1 MDLKRLFNVPSR
13 RPKPAGVKP
22 IPLKPTFRTRVIFRY
37 LEVISRAGLE
47 HEACHE
53 LWRRLVVLHGNVN
66 VSTGRTPR
74 DQVVAW
80 LQGCSDEEF
89 LDTLEMIFHPSHIS
103 PSGLEE
109 LVDEFNTFLQ
119 VDTLPF
125 SITGYVWVDI
135 PQGERFGGGKT
146 LTEYPRVIRAD
157 SQVTSATA
165 IMPTLELLS
174 DGRFRVANA
183 EFLNALE
190 DFRRGRHEDC
200 LTKCA
205 SSFESV
211 LKVICAV
218 KKWPYKETDR
228 AAQLVKTVVG
238 KAGLAPFLEKHLL
251 QIATLRN
258 ELSSSH
264 GGGTKLR
271 QVSPTMAEYGVNVT
285 ASAILLVVK
294 HCLQ

>member
-13 RPKPAGVKP
+13 RPKPTGVKP

-47 HEACHE
+47 QEACHE
-53 LWRRLVVLHGNVN
+53 LWRRLVVLHGDVN
-66 VSTGRTPR
+66 VSGGRTPS
-74 DQVVAW
+74 DQIVTW
-80 LQGCSDEEF
+80 LQSCSDEEF
-89 LDTLEMIFHPSHIS
+89 LDTLEMIFHPGHIS
-103 PSGLEE
+103 PFGLEE
-109 LVDEFNTFLQ
+109 LVDEFNAFLE
-119 VDTLPF
+119 VDALPYV
-125 SITGYVWVDI
+125 ITGYVWVDI
-135 PQGERFGGGKT
+135 PMGERFGGSKT
-146 LTEYPRVIRAD
+146 LSEYPRVIRAD
-157 SQVTSATA
+157 SQVTFVSAIRPA
-165 IMPTLELLS
+165 LELLS

-190 DFRRGRHEDC
+190 DFRQGQHEDC

-205 SSFESV
+205 SSFESA
-211 LKVICAV
+211 LKVICAA
-218 KKWPYKETDR
+218 KKWPCKESDR

-251 QIATLRN
+251 QIGTLRN

-264 GGGTKLR
+264 GGGTQLR
-271 QVSPTMAEYGVNVT
+271 QASTVVAEYGVNVT